1 MLRLSADVPALVEL
15 LTADVR
21 FTMPPLP
28 AWFDGRGDVARFYS
42 ERVFATP
49 CRQVR
54 TLDVNGQPA
63 IMGYSEQDGVLR
75 LGALQVLS
83 FREGRI
89 SWIASFLEP
98 GMLRRFGLPE
108 VFSDERR

>member
-1 MLRLSADVPALVEL
+1 M
-15 LTADVR
+15 
-21 FTMPPLP
+21 
-28 AWFDGRGDVARFYS
+28 
-42 ERVFATP
+42 
-49 CRQVR
+49 
-54 TLDVNGQPA
+54 
-63 IMGYSEQDGVLR
+63 LR

-108 VFSDERR
+108 VFSDERREER